1 MSRFLVA
8 SLAMLAI
15 VTAGWVVAQD
25 QKKPKP
31 EVDKAAA
38 DEQKPR
44 KIVKDETVEKFIKA
58 HDKDKDGF
66 LSKDELPEKYQDA
79 FDEIDANKDGKLS
92 KQELIDGWHLLHSH
106 HRPSDFI
113 YVMIEMSDNDEECV
127 KELQSIYST
136 LRKLDRD
143 KDGKLNVGDLQVA
156 REKIFADRVEYI
168 FKHMDK
174 NKSGKIS
181 KDEALGEVK
190 IHFDEIDVNKDG
202 FIDREELLKAISA
215 KPKPDKEEKK
225 DDK

>member
-8 SLAMLAI
+8 SVAVLAI

-25 QKKPKP
+25 QKKSPA
-31 EVDKAAA
+31 EKAAA
-38 DEQKPR
+38 DDPKPR
-44 KIVKDETVEKFIKA
+44 KLVKDETVEKFIKA
-58 HDKDKDGF
+58 HDKDKDGA
-66 LSKDELPEKYQDA
+66 LSREELPEHLQDA

-92 KQELIDGWHLLHSH
+92 KQELIDGWHHLHPH

-127 KELQSIYST
+127 KELQAIYST

-143 KDGKLNVGDLQVA
+143 KDGKLNVGDLQAA

-174 NKSGKIS
+174 KKTGKIS

-190 IHFDEIDVNKDG
+190 IHFEEIDANKDG

-215 KPKPDKEEKK
+215 KPKAEKDEK
-225 DDK
+225 

>member
-8 SLAMLAI
+8 SVAFLAI

-25 QKKPKP
+25 QKKPAAEKT
-31 EVDKAAA
+31 AA
-38 DEQKPR
+38 DDPKPR
-44 KIVKDETVEKFIKA
+44 KLVKDETVEKFIKA
-58 HDKDKDGF
+58 HDQDKDGF
-66 LSKDELPEKYQDA
+66 LSRGELPEHLQDA

-92 KQELIDGWHLLHSH
+92 KQELIDGWHHLHPH

-127 KELQSIYST
+127 KELQAIYST

-143 KDGKLNVGDLQVA
+143 KDGKLNVSDLQAA
-156 REKIFADRVEYI
+156 REKIFSDRVEYI

-174 NKSGKIS
+174 KKTGKIS
-181 KDEALGEVK
+181 KDDALGEVK
-190 IHFDEIDVNKDG
+190 IHFDEIDANKDG

-215 KPKPDKEEKK
+215 KPKAEKDEK
-225 DDK
+225 